1 MEHTVSIQR
10 RTTLCIGFGQLI
22 CWGIS
27 YYLIGAF
34 GEMIVA
40 DLGWSRTLVYGG
52 FSVALVVMGLSSP
65 VIGRHIDM
73 HGGRNVMATGSV
85 LTALG
90 CIGLAL
96 SHGVWAYYAS
106 WVCLG
111 LAMRLTLYEAA
122 FAALA
127 RLGGPE
133 ARRPMSQITLFG
145 GLSSSVFWPI
155 GFYLASLFTWRGALI
170 AYAVFALLTVPLY
183 LAIPS
188 NRHSTVPDGTSLPG
202 QSVKQIPARD
212 RMLTAILFCLV
223 VVMTNVLSSAMSAH
237 MIGILEGLGVAAA
250 TAVGIGTLR
259 GIGQFGARLCEVLF
273 GARLHPLDLY
283 LIAVALLPI
292 SFGIGLLTPEMLAA
306 AVVFALVFGAGNGL
320 VTIGQGTVPLVL
332 FDPATYGAYVG
343 KLLVPGFLFSA
354 ASPLL
359 FAFVIERFGERT
371 AIGVCCGM
379 ALAALVAAAL
389 LRRWNG
395 AEYDTD

>member
-1 MEHTVSIQR
+1 VSIQR
-10 RTTLCIGFGQLI
+10 RTVLCIGFGQLI

-65 VIGRHIDM
+65 LVGRLIDE
-73 HGGRNVMATGSV
+73 HGGRTVMAVGSAV
-85 LTALG
+85 TALG
-90 CIGLAL
+90 CVGLAL
-96 SHGVWAYYAS
+96 SHGVWSYYAS

-145 GLSSSVFWPI
+145 GLSSSVFWPV

-170 AYAVFALLTVPLY
+170 AYAGFALLTVPLY
-183 LAIPS
+183 LAIPKDRQS
-188 NRHSTVPDGTSLPG
+188 AATDGKSLPHP
-202 QSVKQIPARD
+202 SAKQIPAGD
-212 RMLTAILFCLV
+212 RMLTAGLFCLV

-237 MIGILEGLGVAAA
+237 MIGILEGMGVAAA

-292 SFGIGLLTPEMLAA
+292 SFGIGLLTPEVLAA
-306 AVVFALVFGAGNGL
+306 AFVFALLFGAGNGL

-359 FAFVIERFGERT
+359 FAFVVERFGERA

-379 ALAALVAAAL
+379 ALVALASAAL
-389 LRRWNG
+389 LRRRG
-395 AEYDTD
+395 GTP

>member
-1 MEHTVSIQR
+1 MSIRR
-10 RTTLCIGFGQLI
+10 RTVLCIGFGQLI

-40 DLGWSRTLVYGG
+40 DLGWSRTRVYGG
-52 FSVALVVMGLSSP
+52 FSVALVVMGIWSP
-65 VIGRHIDM
+65 FVGRLIDA
-73 HGGRNVMATGSV
+73 HGGRTAMAAGSG

-96 SHGVWAYYAS
+96 SHGVVGYYAS

-155 GFYLASLFTWRGALI
+155 GFFLASHFTWRGALV
-170 AYAVFALLTVPLY
+170 AYAGFALLTVPLY
-183 LAIPS
+183 LAIPKD
-188 NRHSTVPDGTSLPG
+188 RHSAATDGKPLSD
-202 QSVKQIPARD
+202 QSAKQPPARD
-212 RMLTAILFCLV
+212 RMLIAGLFCLI

-259 GIGQFGARLCEVLF
+259 GIGQFGARLGEVLF
-273 GARLHPLDLY
+273 GARLHPLNLY

-292 SFGIGLLTPEMLAA
+292 SFAIGLMTPEMLAA
-306 AVVFALVFGAGNGL
+306 AFVFALLFGAGNGL

-379 ALAALVAAAL
+379 ALVALAAAAL
-389 LRRWNG
+389 LRRRNG
-395 AEYDTD
+395 TA

>member
-1 MEHTVSIQR
+1 VSIQR
-10 RTTLCIGFGQLI
+10 RTVLCIGFGQLI
-22 CWGIS
+22 CWGTS

-65 VIGRHIDM
+65 LVGRLIDER
-73 HGGRNVMATGSV
+73 GGRTVMAVGSA

-90 CIGLAL
+90 CVGLAS
-96 SHGVWAYYAS
+96 SHGMVGYYAS

-155 GFYLASLFTWRGALI
+155 GFFLAGQFTWRGALV
-170 AYAVFALLTVPLY
+170 AYAGFALLTVPLY

-188 NRHSTVPDGTSLPG
+188 DRYRAAAGKPNPGTSSGRSTV
-202 QSVKQIPARD
+202 RD
-212 RMLTAILFCLV
+212 RVITAILFCLV

-237 MIGILEGLGVAAA
+237 MIGILEGMGVAAA

-259 GIGQFGARLCEVLF
+259 GIGQFGARLSEVLF
-273 GARLHPLDLY
+273 GTRLHPLDLY
-283 LIAVALLPI
+283 LIAVALLPV

-306 AVVFALVFGAGNGL
+306 AVVFALLFGAGNGL

-343 KLLVPGFLFSA
+343 KLLVPGFLSSA

-371 AIGVCCGM
+371 AISVCCGM
-379 ALAALVAAAL
+379 ALVALACAAL
-389 LRRWNG
+389 LRGRNG
-395 AEYDTD
+395 AEHDTAGTET

>member
-1 MEHTVSIQR
+1 MSIQR
-10 RTTLCIGFGQLI
+10 RTVLCIGFGQLI

-65 VIGRHIDM
+65 LVGRLIDA
-73 HGGRNVMATGSV
+73 HGGRSVMAVGSA

-90 CIGLAL
+90 CIGLAV
-96 SHGVWAYYAS
+96 SHEMVGYYAS

-155 GFYLASLFTWRGALI
+155 GFFLAGQFTWRGALL
-170 AYAVFALLTVPLY
+170 AYAAFALLTVPLY
-183 LAIPS
+183 LAIPKD
-188 NRHSTVPDGTSLPG
+188 RHSAATDGKPLPDQSLKHP
-202 QSVKQIPARD
+202 PTRD
-212 RMLTAILFCLV
+212 RTVTAGLFCLV

-237 MIGILEGLGVAAA
+237 MIGALEGMGVTAA

-283 LIAVALLPI
+283 LIAVALLPA

-306 AVVFALVFGAGNGL
+306 AFVFALLFGAGNGL
-320 VTIGQGTVPLVL
+320 VTIGQGTVPLFL

-359 FAFVIERFGERT
+359 FAFVIEQYGERT

-379 ALAALVAAAL
+379 ALVALLAVAL
-389 LRRWNG
+389 LRR
-395 AEYDTD
+395 AASA

>member
-1 MEHTVSIQR
+1 MSIQR
-10 RTTLCIGFGQLI
+10 RTVLCIGFGQLI

-52 FSVALVVMGLSSP
+52 FSAALVVMGLSSP
-65 VIGRHIDM
+65 LVGRLIDE
-73 HGGRNVMATGSV
+73 HGGRTVMAAGSA

-90 CIGLAL
+90 CVGLAL
-96 SHGVWAYYAS
+96 SHGVWSYYAS

-155 GFYLASLFTWRGALI
+155 GFFLAGLFTWRGALI
-170 AYAVFALLTVPLY
+170 AYAGFALLTVPLY

-188 NRHSTVPDGTSLPG
+188 DRYSGAAGKPIPGASSG
-202 QSVKQIPARD
+202 QSPARD
-212 RMLTAILFCLV
+212 RIVTAFLFCLV

-259 GIGQFGARLCEVLF
+259 GIGQFCARLGEVLF
-273 GARLHPLDLY
+273 GARLHPLNLY

-292 SFGIGLLTPEMLAA
+292 SFAVGAMTPEILAA
-306 AVVFALVFGAGNGL
+306 AFVFALLFGAGNGL

-343 KLLVPGFLFSA
+343 KLLLPGFLFSA

-359 FAFVIERFGERT
+359 FAFVVERFGERT

-379 ALAALVAAAL
+379 ALVALGAVAL
-389 LRRWNG
+389 LRRRNG
-395 AEYDTD
+395 AKHDTARTET

>member
-1 MEHTVSIQR
+1 MSIRR
-10 RTTLCIGFGQLI
+10 RTVLCIGFGQLI

-40 DLGWSRTLVYGG
+40 DLGWSRTRVYGG
-52 FSVALVVMGLSSP
+52 FSVALVVMGISSP
-65 VIGRHIDM
+65 FVGRLIDA
-73 HGGRNVMATGSV
+73 HGGRTVMAVGSA

-96 SHGVWAYYAS
+96 SHGVVGYYAS

-155 GFYLASLFTWRGALI
+155 GFFLASHFTWRGALV
-170 AYAVFALLTVPLY
+170 AYAGFALLTVPLY
-183 LAIPS
+183 LAIPKD
-188 NRHSTVPDGTSLPG
+188 RHSAATDGKPFPDPSAK
-202 QSVKQIPARD
+202 QSPARD
-212 RMLTAILFCLV
+212 RMLTAGLFCLI

-250 TAVGIGTLR
+250 TAVGVGTLR
-259 GIGQFGARLCEVLF
+259 GIGQFCARLGEVLF
-273 GARLHPLDLY
+273 GARLHPLNLY

-292 SFGIGLLTPEMLAA
+292 SFAIGLMTSEMLAA
-306 AVVFALVFGAGNGL
+306 AFVFALLFGAGNGL
-320 VTIGQGTVPLVL
+320 VTISQGTVPLVL

-379 ALAALVAAAL
+379 ALVALAAAAL
-389 LRRWNG
+389 LRRRNG
-395 AEYDTD
+395 TA